1 MEKFVGIQPYNFD
14 PKIRVFTDGACS
26 NNGQKYAR
34 AGIGVFFGENDP
46 RNVSRELSG
55 NKTNNIAELSAIIV
69 AYYVLEEE
77 IDSGDD
83 VLICSDSTYAIRCC
97 TTYGEKME
105 KKGWCK
111 KRGPKKGQPIPNKE
125 LVQRA
130 YELFKGKKN
139 IQFKHVMAHTGLDD
153 EFSIGN
159 AGADRLANEAI
170 GVTQC
175 PYQEKRGTRRIY
187 LDVPYILKDKVKKF
201 GARWDPKKK
210 KWYIMTSLPESK
222 RATILNILAKG

>member
-1 MEKFVGIQPYNFD
+1 MEQFLETDEVIPEISVY
-14 PKIRVFTDGACS
+14 TDGACS
-26 NNGQKYAR
+26 NNGKKYAR
-34 AGIGVFFGENDP
+34 AGVGVFFGENDP

-55 NKTNNIAELSAIIV
+55 NKTNNIAELSAIII
-69 AYYVLEEE
+69 AYYVLEDE
-77 IDSGDD
+77 ISEGKAIMIYTDSQ
-83 VLICSDSTYAIRCC
+83 YAMRCC
-97 TTYGEKME
+97 TTYGKKMA

-130 YELFKGKKN
+130 YELFKGKTN
-139 IQFKHVMAHTGLDD
+139 IQFKHVRAHTGLNDKH
-153 EFSIGN
+153 SVGN

-187 LDVPYILKDKVKKF
+187 LDVPYIKKDEVKKF

-210 KWYIMTSLPESK
+210 KWYIMSDLSEQRRS
-222 RATILNILAKG
+222 AILNILARG

>member
-1 MEKFVGIQPYNFD
+1 MENFLGIKSYNFD
-14 PKIRVFTDGACS
+14 PKIRVYTDGACS
-26 NNGQKYAR
+26 NNGKVYAR
-34 AGIGVFFGENDP
+34 AGIGVYFGENDP

-55 NKTNNIAELSAIIV
+55 KKTNNIAELSAIIV

-77 IDSGDD
+77 ITSGID
-83 VLICSDSTYAIRCC
+83 VLICTDSQYCILCC
-97 TTYGEKME
+97 TTYGEKNE
-105 KKGWCK
+105 KKGWK
-111 KRGPKKGQPIPNKE
+111 KEIPNKE

-139 IQFKHVMAHTGLDD
+139 IQFKHIMAHTGLNDAD
-153 EFSIGN
+153 SMGN

-170 GVTQC
+170 GVTEC
-175 PYQEKRGTRRIY
+175 PYKEKKDSRRIY

-210 KWYIMTSLPESK
+210 KWYMMTSLPESK
-222 RATILNILAKG
+222 RAAILNIVARG